1 MTTLLTNRC
10 PLGCSIELAGSAGS
24 LAVRC
29 GVQVIF
35 TGWAHMQSPGGMIQE
50 VLGSMGGGGRITG
63 PMDESAGGRTMS
75 DTTTIFI
82 LDTFQVYLNTGDL
95 AFVKGTWPHLVQAA
109 QWQVQRT
116 KDGNGFP
123 HHLQNTCEYWLPPSL
138 N

>member
-75 DTTTIFI
+75 DT
-82 LDTFQVYLNTGDL
+82 
-95 AFVKGTWPHLVQAA
+95 
-109 QWQVQRT
+109 
-116 KDGNGFP
+116 
-123 HHLQNTCEYWLPPSL
+123 PPSSSWTRSRCISTQAIWPL
-138 N
+138 SKGRGRI